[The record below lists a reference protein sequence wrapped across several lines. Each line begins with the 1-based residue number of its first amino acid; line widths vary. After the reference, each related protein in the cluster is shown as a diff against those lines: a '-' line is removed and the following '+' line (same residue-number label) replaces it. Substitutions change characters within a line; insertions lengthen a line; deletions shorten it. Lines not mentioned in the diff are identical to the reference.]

1 VVIPAR
7 ARGLALQTALRT
19 PRRLPP
25 TLGRATGDEGVDDLL
40 LGRGDPLALP
50 GAVAREAE
58 EVGDFPPRPV
68 GPGWR
73 SPAWGPPTT
82 GGIAALRHGTGP
94 VVRPP
99 QPSAWAMD
107 LGHVLPGDRQRPG
120 GRSAAP
126 VAEAERHGP

>member
-1 VVIPAR
+1 MP
-7 ARGLALQTALRT
+7 QYTTA
-19 PRRLPP
+19 
-25 TLGRATGDEGVDDLL
+25 GDVFSAT
-40 LGRGDPLALP
+40 
-50 GAVAREAE
+50 AV
-58 EVGDFPPRPV
+58 
-68 GPGWR
+68 R
-73 SPAWGPPTT
+73 SGSQLNSYTVATSVTT

-99 QPSAWAMD
+99 QPSAWAMA